1 MEDCIF
7 CSIIKGDIPA
17 KILYSDESVLAFRD
31 VNAQAPEHFLVIPK
45 EHIATAND
53 ATDEAI
59 MGKLMITAANV
70 AKELGFAEQ
79 GYRLVMNCNSDGGQT
94 VSHIHL
100 HCLGGCLLYTS
111 PSPRDLS
118 TSRMPSSA

>member
-1 MEDCIF
+1 MENCIF
-7 CSIIKGDIPA
+7 CSIISGDIPA
-17 KILYSDESVLAFRD
+17 EVLYSDEKVLAFRD

-53 ATDEAI
+53 ATDESI
-59 MGKLMITAANV
+59 MGRLMITASNV

-100 HCLGGCLLYTS
+100 HCFCLL
-111 PSPRDLS
+111 
-118 TSRMPSSA
+118 

>member
-17 KILYSDESVLAFRD
+17 NILHSDESVLAFRD

-45 EHIATAND
+45 KHIATAND
-53 ATDEAI
+53 TSDEAI

-70 AKELGFAEQ
+70 AKDLGFAEQ

-100 HCLGGCLLYTS
+100 HCLGGRQMTW
-111 PSPRDLS
+111 PPG
-118 TSRMPSSA
+118 

>member
-1 MEDCIF
+1 MENCIF
-7 CSIIKGDIPA
+7 CSIISGDISA
-17 KILYSDESVLAFRD
+17 EILYSDEKVIAFRD

-53 ATDEAI
+53 ANDESI
-59 MGKLMITAANV
+59 MGRLIISAANV

-100 HCLGGCLLYTS
+100 HCLGGRQMTW
-111 PSPRDLS
+111 PPG
-118 TSRMPSSA
+118 